1 MNAAELAKLISDYV
15 AGDISPQQHQA
26 LQDELKSD
34 PRARAA
40 FREVIDLEA
49 SLRTWATE
57 RVPPPVPAAARVGR
71 AAEGRRGLGRKGWLY
86 VTSVLATSAALV
98 LVVAWLWWP
107 RAGNNQQ
114 IAKQPPNVGEGPT
127 SHLATIVQQGDCVWK
142 SPANLAVGGRL
153 STGTLALT
161 SGVAQLKFDSGTDVV
176 MQAPCELTVVA
187 ADTAR
192 LLKGT
197 VVVQVTELSDGFT
210 LQTPDATIVDEG
222 TEYAVSLDTEATE
235 VHVFDGSVLWE
246 PAAGG
251 KAVDRIPAGEA
262 RRYLRSDPT
271 NGARI
276 PLRMVRFVR
285 RIEADVREKAGTG
298 LLAYD
303 GFENLA
309 GRIQRGRSGWGWSDG
324 WKTGYHGHGR
334 VGAIVDSPAD
344 TVFGQ
349 SRGGRRLLRLAGGE
363 TMRRDLEHPLPLDP
377 GSVYYVSFLVERPQ
391 RDTESGRYLEV
402 SLYSDDEHPR
412 RRAQGE
418 IGFGVTSD
426 GFPYLKNGGK
436 IVQSAPAIES
446 GIVYLLVAKVA
457 VSTDR
462 AVETYLRV
470 YRDGEP
476 VGEHEPSAWSAVGR
490 LARCEFTVSRIRL
503 MTGDKAAF
511 DVDEVRIGTTW
522 QSVTSPTTATPSAD
536 VE

>member
-1 MNAAELAKLISDYV
+1 M
-15 AGDISPQQHQA
+15 AGQLRGPEVVIEDQA
-26 LQDELKSD
+26 
-34 PRARAA
+34 
-40 FREVIDLEA
+40 EA
-49 SLRTWATE
+49 SQTYNKGYYGVPQAGGSLKMDIMEVLEGTALENANIIPVSARTDAALGRRIEELRADVDGRTA
-57 RVPPPVPAAARVGR
+57 PDAADVAHTLQRGR
-71 AAEGRRGLGRKGWLY
+71 RAFAHRACFLAEGDRVSPHTLDARP
-86 VTSVLATSAALV
+86 LA
-98 LVVAWLWWP
+98 
-107 RAGNNQQ
+107 
-114 IAKQPPNVGEGPT
+114 
-127 SHLATIVQQGDCVWK
+127 
-142 SPANLAVGGRL
+142 
-153 STGTLALT
+153 

-187 ADTAR
+187 ADAAR

-210 LQTPDATIVDEG
+210 LRTPDATILDEG

-246 PAAGG
+246 PAVGAGE
-251 KAVDRIPAGEA
+251 KTVERIPAGEA

-271 NGARI
+271 KGARI

-285 RIEADVREKAGTG
+285 RIEADLREKAGAG

-324 WKTGYHGHGR
+324 WKAGYHGHGQI
-334 VGAIVDSPAD
+334 GTIVDSPDD

-391 RDTESGRYLEV
+391 RETEPGRFLEV
-402 SLYSDDEHPR
+402 SLYSEDEHPR

-470 YRDGEP
+470 HRDGEP
-476 VGEHEPSAWSAVGR
+476 VGQHEPSAWSAVGR
-490 LARCEFTVSRIRL
+490 PARCDFTPSRIRL
-503 MTGDKAAF
+503 VTGDKAAF
-511 DVDEVRIGTTW
+511 DVDELRIGTTW
-522 QSVTSPTTATPSAD
+522 RSVTSPATATGSVD